1 MAIDKV
7 FPRRLNSSTD
17 ARLRGQNEMVDAVNV
32 TVQENYDEFGDA
44 PNGASGNLGVLKPV
58 KGTVETSAGSPNPS
72 FDFDG
77 SGAKQSYW

>member
-44 PNGASGNLGVLKPV
+44 PNGASGNLGVLKP
-58 KGTVETSAGSPNPS
+58 
-72 FDFDG
+72 
-77 SGAKQSYW
+77 